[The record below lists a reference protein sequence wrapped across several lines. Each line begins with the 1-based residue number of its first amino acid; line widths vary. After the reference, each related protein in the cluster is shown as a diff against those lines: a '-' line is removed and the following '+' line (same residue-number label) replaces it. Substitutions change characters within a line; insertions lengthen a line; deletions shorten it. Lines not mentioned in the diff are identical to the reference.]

1 MRYDIYKIDDAP
13 DDFNPS
19 TYDAYKERVYLHDR
33 IMKLSPEERTAAGY
47 SQKDLADLEKDIDE
61 LGSDKIKNE
70 KQSTMDN
77 IYYSTGNNFN
87 NWYDAKTY
95 IDSHTPKYTK
105 NEDTG
110 KAEPEFKY
118 YVPTFDRYNKAP
130 IETERG
136 SATLRQRSDIQDA
149 AENQGTVTKV
159 LNTAFNI
166 LNVPFL
172 GSAKSAYEEG
182 LVPGDTE
189 RGSTLAKETA
199 LDALTWLPYGKG
211 TGKIVKNIPV
221 VPEFLKKYVPP
232 MINGAVGGA
241 NIGLTESQSAADEEY
256 QSADPLLNAAE
267 GAVTG
272 LALAK
277 VNHLLSPERITEAA
291 YANGKKDYITEKAKK
306 LVIESP
312 EYKAAA
318 AANLQAKA
326 DNEAGKLFASDAGSD
341 AMMSVL
347 YPDKLEN
354 YITAKQGLL
363 DKYTKPIPY
372 INLNAIEN
380 DIASK
385 YKPTFRDKV
394 FNTGSQLLGDA
405 INVAGDKVYQA
416 SPLNKKKVKKFINP
430 WLEVTGEWDVK

>member
-19 TYDAYKERVYLHDR
+19 TYDAYKERVNLHDR
-33 IMKLSPEERTAAGY
+33 IIKLSPEERTAAGY
-47 SQKDLADLEKDIDE
+47 SQKDLADLEKDIAE

-95 IDSHTPKYTK
+95 LDSHPPKYTK

-149 AENQGTVTKV
+149 AENEGTVGKIF
-159 LNTAFNI
+159 NIASNI
-166 LNVPFL
+166 LNVPYL
-172 GSAKSAYEEG
+172 GSVKSAEEEG
-182 LVPGDTE
+182 LVPGNTE
-189 RGSTLAKETA
+189 KGSTLAKETA

-211 TGKIVKNIPV
+211 TGKIVKNIP
-221 VPEFLKKYVPP
+221 LLSKYLPP
-232 MINGAVGGA
+232 IINGAVGGM
-241 NIGLTESQSAADEEY
+241 NIGLTESQPVSDEEY
-256 QSADPLLNAAE
+256 QSENALSNAIE
-267 GAVTG
+267 GGLTG

-277 VNHLLSPERITEAA
+277 ANHFLSPERITEAA
-291 YANGKKDYITEKAKK
+291 LSNGKKDYITEKAKK
-306 LVIESP
+306 LAIESP

-385 YKPTFRDKV
+385 YKPTFKDKV
-394 FNTGSQLLGDA
+394 INTGSQFLGDA